1 MCVCLC
7 VCACVCVSILRCV
20 RITDTGLGYL
30 STMSSLRS
38 LYLRWCCQ
46 VHWALNLPLLHIRRP
61 YSHLSIHFTLSP
73 LQSVCQSI
81 YLSICCALPSLS
93 LSIYLSISL
102 SLSISFFPFSW
113 NGHSLSP
120 THTIHSHLCVVM
132 PVCCC
137 MLLLSLFVSGISSF
151 PSSLFHFGCLPLLPL
166 PPLCIP
172 LFLPSYSIVFGNAY
186 PGPGLHWHGREPK
199 LLARGLTLRAPEN
212 LIYIYN

>member
-1 MCVCLC
+1 MR
-7 VCACVCVSILRCV
+7 AIW
-20 RITDTGLGYL
+20 
-30 STMSSLRS
+30 STKQTPHRVTSDCFSGRS
-38 LYLRWCCQ
+38 R
-46 VHWALNLPLLHIRRP
+46 WALASELVH
-61 YSHLSIHFTLSP
+61 SHPSLFSLSCSF
-73 LQSVCQSI
+73 
-81 YLSICCALPSLS
+81 SLS